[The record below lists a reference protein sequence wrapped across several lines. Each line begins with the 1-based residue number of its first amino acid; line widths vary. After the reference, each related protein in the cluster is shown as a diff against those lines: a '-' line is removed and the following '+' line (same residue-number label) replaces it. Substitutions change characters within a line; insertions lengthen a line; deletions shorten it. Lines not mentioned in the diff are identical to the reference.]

1 MLEGRVKEAET
12 AAARARK
19 ILNQNIVT
27 SELLKRIEALEASI
41 RAANKVM
48 RLRRHADVEIESA
61 LKAVKRAEVRK
72 EILKH

>member
-41 RAANKVM
+41 RAANKQ
-48 RLRRHADVEIESA
+48 RY
-61 LKAVKRAEVRK
+61 VKK
-72 EILKH
+72 S